1 MTNPLIRIWIHTFFG
16 IKDHMP
22 LIKDS
27 FKKKL
32 EQRISNKLKKEFK
45 SNVQNIKTLEN
56 HIHIL
61 FMINPIFSLSDILK
75 NIKGESSHWV
85 NFNRFLEAKFAWQK
99 SYVALSV
106 SESQLNNVDNYI
118 SEQDLFHKKFT
129 FQEEIEMLLKKIN
142 PSKPTK
148 RI

>member
-1 MTNPLIRIWIHTFFG
+1 MTNPLIRIWVHAFFG

-27 FKKKL
+27 FRKKL

-45 SNVQNIKTLEN
+45 SKVRNIKSLEN

-61 FMINPIFSLSDILK
+61 FMINPIYNLADVLK
-75 NIKGESSHWV
+75 NIKGESSHWI

-99 SYVALSV
+99 SYAALSV
-106 SESQLNNVDNYI
+106 SESQLENVDNYI
-118 SEQDLFHKKFT
+118 SNQDSFHEKYT
-129 FQEEIEMLLKKIN
+129 FQQEIEILMKKIN
-142 PSKPTK
+142 PSNPFK

>member
-1 MTNPLIRIWIHTFFG
+1 MTNPLIRIWIHAFFV

-32 EQRISNKLKKEFK
+32 EQRISNKLKREFK
-45 SNVQNIKTLEN
+45 SKVKNIKSLEN

-61 FMINPIFSLSDILK
+61 FMINPIFSLSDVFK

-85 NFNRFLEAKFAWQK
+85 NWNRFLEAKFAWQK
-99 SYVALSV
+99 SYVAMSV
-106 SESQLNNVDNYI
+106 SESQLNNVDDYI
-118 SEQDLFHKKFT
+118 SKQDSFHNKFT

-142 PSKPTK
+142 PSNP
-148 RI
+148 